1 MQTPKV
7 YGRYVLDIDFEKLA
21 EQRALLK
28 VLAGLLN
35 YRDRALLNG
44 LSDLLQHIEI
54 QELRTDTVVP
64 NEHVEKLVLEGI
76 LSSKTLLS
84 RKA

>member
-7 YGRYVLDIDFEKLA
+7 YGKYVLDIDFEKLN
-21 EQRALLK
+21 EQRDLLK
-28 VLAGLLN
+28 RLAGLLN

-54 QELRTDTVVP
+54 QELRTDTAVP